1 VEGIA
6 PAKANGVY
14 ADKGRPPSIDEARVR
29 AMKTKGLGATEI
41 ARELKIGRASVYRV
55 LEGSCAT

>member
-1 VEGIA
+1 
-6 PAKANGVY
+6 
-14 ADKGRPPSIDEARVR
+14 VR
-29 AMKTKGLGATEI
+29 ALKAKGLGATEI